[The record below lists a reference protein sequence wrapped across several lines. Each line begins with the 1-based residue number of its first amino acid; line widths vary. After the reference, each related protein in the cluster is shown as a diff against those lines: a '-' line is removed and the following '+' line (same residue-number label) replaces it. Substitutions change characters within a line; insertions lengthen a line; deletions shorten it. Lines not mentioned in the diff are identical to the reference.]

1 MMEMYYDKETLV
13 MFNKLVND
21 FYSRFL
27 FKIDS
32 LSQDVL
38 FLFSLMIFFP
48 NNSIPEVLQFLISKW
63 VQVITMQTT

>member
-1 MMEMYYDKETLV
+1 MEMYYDKETLV
-13 MFNKLVND
+13 IFNKLVND

-38 FLFSLMIFFP
+38 FLFSLMIFFS

>member
-13 MFNKLVND
+13 IFNKLVND

-27 FKIDS
+27 FNIDS

-38 FLFSLMIFFP
+38 FLFSLMIFFS